1 MNTSTDEILRPKT
14 PEEAGALLEKLG
26 DRAGLLWWGA
36 RVEIPAAWS
45 RPTMIDLS
53 DLDLRGIQLREGWL
67 AIGGLTRLQD
77 LVESSELQSRFGGIV
92 HAAARRMAH
101 YGMRNLATLGGALFS
116 PGGPPELSLALLV
129 VGGEVVFAGET
140 EKVAKLETVLTAPA
154 GTVRGLVKE
163 VRLPVVP
170 ETGTGWGL
178 EWVARSPMDMA
189 IAAAAA
195 MVSQSSGHVAEV
207 RLAVGSLG
215 LAPRRIELGE
225 AALAGQPLKSLD
237 LSAVTSAVK
246 AAVAP
251 EADFRATAEYQREM
265 MAQLAARAVAS
276 ALEKA
281 GAE

>member
-1 MNTSTDEILRPKT
+1 MNTSADEILRPKT
-14 PEEAGALLEKLG
+14 PEEAGALLDKLG

-67 AIGGLTRLQD
+67 VLGGLTRLQD
-77 LVESSELQSRFGGIV
+77 LVESSELQSHFGGIA

-101 YGMRNLATLGGALFS
+101 YGLRNLATLGGALFN

-154 GTVRGLVKE
+154 GSMRGLVKE
-163 VRLPVVP
+163 VRLPVGA

-189 IAAAAA
+189 IAAASA
-195 MVSQSSGHVAEV
+195 MVSQSSGHVGEV

-215 LAPRRIELGE
+215 LAPRRIESGE
-225 AALAGQPLKSLD
+225 AALAGQPLKRLD
-237 LSAVTSAVK
+237 LSAVTAAVK
-246 AAVAP
+246 AGIAP

-265 MAQLAARAVAS
+265 IAQLAGRAVAS

-281 GAE
+281 GAA